1 MIVVYAQRVQYRHLI
16 HMIYFRDYLKSV
28 RARGRLYF
36 TSQEALAEL
45 HISSDALR
53 SGIYKLRKKGEVAS
67 PAKGLYIIVPPEY
80 QNIGCL
86 PPEELTPILMKYW
99 KLDYYVSLLT
109 AALYHGASHQ
119 KPQVFQI
126 IASKQ
131 LKPLLCGKVK
141 IEFIYK
147 KSFVNIPIQ
156 DKVVKSGYLKIATPE
171 TTAMDL
177 LMYVHRSGGL
187 NHVAIVLS
195 ELLESIKVNELSTL
209 ISSSNQKAW
218 IQRLGYILEKIDPL
232 EIKKRNQLVHLLKT
246 YLAQEDINFVALNP
260 DLPIK
265 GMSRNHDWKIIENAI
280 IESDE

>member
-1 MIVVYAQRVQYRHLI
+1 
-16 HMIYFRDYLKSV
+16 MIYFQDYIKSV
-28 RARGRLYF
+28 RARGRVYF
-36 TSQEALAEL
+36 TTEEALAEL
-45 HISSDALR
+45 RISSDALR
-53 SGIYKLRKKGEVAS
+53 SGIYKLRKKKEVVS

-109 AALYHGASHQ
+109 ASLYHGASHQ
-119 KPQVFQI
+119 KPQIFQI
-126 IASKQ
+126 IVSKQ
-131 LKPLLCGKVK
+131 IKPLLCGKVK

-147 KSFVNIPIQ
+147 KNLNNIPIQ

-177 LMYVHRSGGL
+177 LLYVHRSGGL
-187 NHVAIVLS
+187 NHVATVLS
-195 ELLESIKVNELSTL
+195 ELLESMKVNELSKL
-209 ISSSNQKAW
+209 ISSSAQKAW

-232 EIKKRNQLVHLLKT
+232 ETKKRDQIVHLLKT
-246 YLAQEDINFVALNP
+246 YLAQQNISFVALNP

-265 GMSRNHDWKIIENAI
+265 GISRNHDWKLIENTI